1 MNYNDVFFAPFDI
14 DKARNEIIEN
24 YKNKA
29 NQSDYKPLINDDIM
43 ILTDCFL
50 EWFKTKH
57 EYITNIAMQNYLVY
71 SRDTFLDELVAL
83 VGLTRKHANN
93 ATCKIKITANSPTFI
108 PKNTKLSDGKGHYA
122 YLLNDVYVK
131 DEIIELCEIENNEFL
146 DMKISMLETQNIY
159 IEKIEQITEW
169 QNDSYRESDEELK
182 ERFKLALHRFSTA
195 GSAESYLFYVLSTK
209 AVLKA
214 KVYDDNTKP
223 GQVFICYYT
232 QAENIE
238 PQILKA
244 LENKVPLTDKIN
256 LIKCKEITQDLVIKI
271 KVKDDFLF
279 AENLAK
285 IDYIIKDFYKKL
297 DIGES
302 VSESKIISLC
312 NDENISD
319 ISITTPLQTID
330 KNSILKLNSLRIEK
344 WI

>member
-14 DKARNEIIEN
+14 DKARNEIIESF
-24 YKNKA
+24 KNKA
-29 NQSDYKPLINDDIM
+29 GQSDYKPLINDDIM
-43 ILTDCFL
+43 LLTDCFL
-50 EWFKTKH
+50 EWFKNKY
-57 EYITNIAMQNYLVY
+57 EYTINIAMQNYLAY
-71 SRDTFLDELVAL
+71 SCGSFLDELVAL
-83 VGLTRKHANN
+83 IGLTRKQTSN
-93 ATCKIKITANSPTFI
+93 ATCKIKIVVNSPAFI
-108 PKNTKLSDGKGHYA
+108 PKNTKLSDGAGHYA
-122 YLLNDVYVK
+122 FLLNDVYVK

-146 DMKISMLETQNIY
+146 NMKISMLETQNIY

-169 QNDSYRESDEELK
+169 KNDSYTESDEELK

-214 KVYDDNTKP
+214 KVYGDNNKA
-223 GQVFICYYT
+223 GEVFICYYS
-232 QAENIE
+232 QVENVE
-238 PQILKA
+238 SQILKA

-256 LIKCKEITQDLVIKI
+256 LVKCEEVAQDLLIRI

-285 IDYIIKDFYKKL
+285 IDFAIKDFYKKL
-297 DIGES
+297 DISEN

-312 NDENISD
+312 NDENIVD
-319 ISITTPLQTID
+319 VSITTPLQVIN
-330 KNSILKLNSLRIEK
+330 KNSILKLKSLRIEK

>member
-1 MNYNDVFFAPFDI
+1 MNYNDVFFAPFEI
-14 DKARNEIIEN
+14 DKARNEIIES

-43 ILTDCFL
+43 ILTDCIL
-50 EWFKTKH
+50 EWFKNKY
-57 EYITNIAMQNYLVY
+57 EYTINVAMQNYLAY

-108 PKNTKLSDGKGHYA
+108 PKNAKLSDGKGHYA

-159 IEKIEQITEW
+159 IEKIEQVTEW
-169 QNDSYRESDEELK
+169 KNDSYRESDEELK

-214 KVYDDNTKP
+214 KVYDDSTKP
-223 GQVFICYYT
+223 GEVFICYYT
-232 QAENIE
+232 QAESIE

-256 LIKCKEITQDLVIKI
+256 LIKCKEIAQNLVIKI

-297 DIGES
+297 DISES
-302 VSESKIISLC
+302 VSISKIISLC

-319 ISITTPLQTID
+319 INITTPLLAVN
-330 KNSILKLNSLRIEK
+330 KNSILRLNSLRIEK